1 MFKVF
6 DKFEKTNFN
15 DFTFITILTDNGF
28 DVHNVGGTDDN
39 DFANGEVFRFE
50 NGQYQL
56 TGSENAILTCSPNM
70 FFETLTNVEKQ
81 FNYRLFG

>member
-15 DFTFITILTDNGF
+15 DFTFTTILIDNGF

-39 DFANGEVFRFE
+39 DFANGEVFGFE

-56 TGSENAILTCSPNM
+56 TGSEKCD
-70 FFETLTNVEKQ
+70 
-81 FNYRLFG
+81 FNLFTKHVS

>member
-28 DVHNVGGTDDN
+28 DVHNVGGTDDD
-39 DFANGEVFRFE
+39 DF
-50 NGQYQL
+50 
-56 TGSENAILTCSPNM
+56 
-70 FFETLTNVEKQ
+70 KW
-81 FNYRLFG
+81 

>member
-28 DVHNVGGTDDN
+28 DVHNVGGTEN
-39 DFANGEVFRFE
+39 DFANGEYFALKMV
-50 NGQYQL
+50 NI
-56 TGSENAILTCSPNM
+56 N
-70 FFETLTNVEKQ
+70 
-81 FNYRLFG
+81 